1 MAIMG
6 KYYIDIVYTFL
17 KRKQVVEDNAD
28 PELVKWI
35 EYFEK
40 DKQEAALSF
49 WYEVH
54 KGIQESLRDF

>member
-1 MAIMG
+1 
-6 KYYIDIVYTFL
+6 VYTFL

-40 DKQEAALSF
+40 DKQEAAISF

-54 KGIQESLRDF
+54 KGIQGSLREF